1 MFRIV
6 RVSATRLQG
15 RYHGGSSRLY
25 RTIRY
30 YSKEQ
35 QQSELCPPPPP
46 KKTHTG
52 TALTFGGLALLG
64 GAIIGYAKYDP
75 DFRCHL
81 VEYAPFTDDVIKFV
95 FQEEKTYYY
104 AITDLYRS
112 WRDALFPGD
121 EESDHKKKKK
131 RKVAIQPTEE
141 YKLDPREDVV
151 LPETHPQN
159 LADLEKSTTEAAK
172 KAIELYTTAINAIR
186 TYIAEIEV
194 IIDDSTQSADQR
206 VWETIKQKI
215 DAKNDA
221 LKKAETEAKHA
232 ERDHRKLKSLLT
244 TTEFNVKES
253 IKQQA
258 FRNIEELSANIE
270 TAKKS
275 LQDEIQRS
283 NITEKYWFKVREAR
297 RYFGDELAILF
308 PNVDINEKKLSIS
321 EGDLDLFVLHAMAK
335 VLYYQ
340 KELYKLETIG
350 TERLNRAVEAAKKGG
365 LEVLTTEQIC
375 HELEKEKRA
384 LEVEFQKKCL
394 KLKEAG
400 EKDLRR
406 QLQMQ
411 SQAFADH
418 LNDAIKLKEQEVEVK
433 LTRDFDE
440 KLLEEKCKHK
450 EQLAAMVGRLRG
462 LDQAIKETIGTERL
476 NRAVE
481 AAKKGGLEVL
491 TTEQICHEL
500 EKEKRA
506 LEVEF
511 QKKCLKLKEAGE
523 KDLRRQLQLQS
534 QAFADHLNDAIKLKE
549 QEVEVKLTRDF
560 DEKLLEEK
568 CKHKEQLA
576 AMVGRLRGLDQAIKE
591 RNNVDKDA
599 HQAQVLWAACQ
610 SLYRAVKSGCPGF
623 PWTEQL
629 RPLDP
634 EIKAVKLAADKN
646 DELVNA
652 VVAGIPPAAKNRG
665 VYPEDALR
673 ERFLKVEEMAR
684 GLALVPEQG
693 GRLHIYLLS
702 YLQSFLLLRAA
713 NPIPQAELNDDE
725 TDFSKLTTNDI
736 LQRARYW
743 IDRGDFSQ
751 TLKYMNLLQGAP
763 RAIARQWMEEARIM
777 LETQQAANTLMAHAT
792 ASVISLIT
800 EQQKTFTESDIFDN
814 GYVGHVLL

>member
-1 MFRIV
+1 M
-6 RVSATRLQG
+6 SSCALLT

-35 QQSELCPPPPP
+35 QRSELCPPPPP
-46 KKTHTG
+46 KKTNTG

-95 FQEEKTYYY
+95 FQEEKSYYY
-104 AITDLYRS
+104 AITDLYHS
-112 WRDALFPGD
+112 WREALFPGD
-121 EESDHKKKKK
+121 EESSDQK
-131 RKVAIQPTEE
+131 RRRNE
-141 YKLDPREDVV
+141 KLLLNPRRNTNNNRFIFNFLQVDPREDIV

-172 KAIELYTTAINAIR
+172 KAIELYTKAINALR
-186 TYIAEIEV
+186 NYIAEVEV
-194 IIDDSTQSADQR
+194 IIDDSSQNADQR
-206 VWETIKQKI
+206 VWDMLKQKV
-215 DAKNDA
+215 DAKDEA
-221 LKKAETEAKHA
+221 MKKAETEAKRA
-232 ERDHRKLKSLLT
+232 ERDHRKLKALLES
-244 TTEFNVKES
+244 TEFNVKES
-253 IKQQA
+253 IKNQA
-258 FRNIEELSANIE
+258 IRNIAELTEDVE
-270 TAKKS
+270 TAKRGLS
-275 LQDEIQRS
+275 DEIARS
-283 NITEKYWFKVREAR
+283 NITEKYWKRVQEAR
-297 RYFGDELAILF
+297 RYFSDELAILF
-308 PNVDINEKKLSIS
+308 PSINLKEKKLSIP
-321 EGDLDLFVLHAMAK
+321 EGDLDLFVLHAMSK

-340 KELYKLETIG
+340 KELHKLETVG
-350 TERLNRAVEAAKKGG
+350 TDRLHRAVEAAKKGG

-375 HELEKEKRA
+375 NELEKEKRS
-384 LEVEFQKKCL
+384 LELEFQKKCL
-394 KLKEAG
+394 KLRESN
-400 EKDLRR
+400 ERDLRR

-411 SQAFADH
+411 SEAFTDH
-418 LNDAIKLKEQEVEVK
+418 LNDALKLKEQELEKK

-440 KLLEEKCKHK
+440 KILEERCTHK

-462 LDQAIKETIGTERL
+462 LDQAIK
-476 NRAVE
+476 V
-481 AAKKGGLEVL
+481 
-491 TTEQICHEL
+491 
-500 EKEKRA
+500 
-506 LEVEF
+506 
-511 QKKCLKLKEAGE
+511 
-523 KDLRRQLQLQS
+523 
-534 QAFADHLNDAIKLKE
+534 
-549 QEVEVKLTRDF
+549 
-560 DEKLLEEK
+560 
-568 CKHKEQLA
+568 
-576 AMVGRLRGLDQAIKE
+576 
-591 RNNVDKDA
+591 RNNIDKDA

-610 SLYRAVKSGCPGF
+610 ALYRAVKIGCPGF
-623 PWTEQL
+623 PWSEQL

-634 EIKAVKLAADKN
+634 EIKAVKLAADKH

-652 VVAGIPPAAKNRG
+652 VVEGIPPAAKNRG

-713 NPIPQAELNDDE
+713 NPIPQAELSDNE

-763 RAIARQWMEEARIM
+763 RAVARQWMEEARIM
-777 LETQQAANTLMAHAT
+777 LETQQAATTLMAHAT
-792 ASVISLIT
+792 ASGLVHL
-800 EQQKTFTESDIFDN
+800 
-814 GYVGHVLL
+814 